1 MTAAQSRK
9 VYTIYDVCTRQHF
22 PMQYAHLAT
31 LGMLSLLSPCHT
43 DLLTRR
49 LLISFVF
56 SGQVV
61 SFPDRDRRRR
71 NIAAAAAKPDAGRQ
85 RQGQEPKSGLESGR
99 KDQNSESEG
108 FASLCHC
115 PGAGNLLFRSGTSR
129 TCIFNYELTI
139 HNWVK

>member
-31 LGMLSLLSPCHT
+31 L
-43 DLLTRR
+43 
-49 LLISFVF
+49 
-56 SGQVV
+56 VV

-85 RQGQEPKSGLESGR
+85 RQGQEPKSGKFPVLFEILPALEMR
-99 KDQNSESEG
+99 
-108 FASLCHC
+108 ASTR
-115 PGAGNLLFRSGTSR
+115 PVS
-129 TCIFNYELTI
+129 
-139 HNWVK
+139 WVAFSFDF

>member
-31 LGMLSLLSPCHT
+31 L
-43 DLLTRR
+43 
-49 LLISFVF
+49 
-56 SGQVV
+56 VV